1 MPRGEE
7 ITITDADNGRR
18 YEIFIVNE
26 FGTTVSIKVSKNL
39 ITTLNDGVKAG
50 KIDEL
55 LDDEVK
61 DVTLT

>member
-7 ITITDADNGRR
+7 ITIAEISGK
-18 YEIFIVNE
+18 YEIIITNQ
-26 FGTTVSIKVSKNL
+26 FGTSVSIKVTKNL